1 MTIVGWRLYFSDWFT
16 AWMIVFVHLPDYP
29 DYSFNIYKYQTKL
42 INSKKKSLSE
52 SHDCD
57 RQNRTYLMKVFS

>member
-42 INSKKKSLSE
+42 INSKKKVYRNLTIAIDKIV
-52 SHDCD
+52 HI
-57 RQNRTYLMKVFS
+57 